1 MNQIADL
8 VKLFSRKTKLHLF
21 NLQILLIFS
30 GFLEILS
37 LLFIGSLL
45 SLIFTQDLENLNFFL
60 KKIYYNFEFNSIY
73 SYTKYLAFFSTI
85 FFILSSAITLLAS
98 WISLS
103 FANKIGYELSNNLI
117 NHYLN
122 QNWLYHLRIDN
133 SVLIKKIQLD
143 AQRLSEGFLAPLL
156 LLNSKIPTIIFI
168 FIFMVYLNW
177 KVAFIN
183 FLFIGLFYLI
193 FYINIKKYLDLL
205 SKSINNSFVTRQK
218 TLNEIFSGI
227 KDIILF
233 NAQSFFFSKFK
244 KNSDTLSKD
253 HQLLQFL
260 MLLPKSIL
268 ELFIMFIILL
278 ILFFF
283 SSIFKESI
291 LNSLDIIGIYIF
303 GALKLIPIIQQ
314 SFQNISNIKSSKIS
328 FYSVFNDLIIF
339 KKKGVSYHDYSPIYK
354 KKFEMKKNIV
364 FKKVFFSYNNQY
376 ILNNFSFTIEKN
388 KMIGI
393 VGGNGEG
400 KSTFIDLLLG
410 VLMPNRGNILVD
422 NVKLTN
428 LNSKFWFESIG
439 YVSQKPF
446 LFDNTIKENIF
457 LTFKQKINHELFD
470 KISKFIG
477 FKRNIKQFQRGLETR
492 IKENGQNLS
501 GGQIQKIAIFRCLYK
516 DSSLIVFDEPTNSL
530 DRSAIILFLDTL
542 KILKGNKTIVIVS
555 HDKKILK
562 FCDYIY
568 RIQKGEIKKVN
579 YSKLQ

>member
-1 MNQIADL
+1 MSQIIDL
-8 VKLFSRKTKLHLF
+8 LKLFSRTTKLSLF
-21 NLQILLIFS
+21 KLQILLIFS
-30 GFLEILS
+30 GLLEILT

-60 KKIYYNFEFNSIY
+60 KKIYYIFEFSNIN
-73 SYTKYLAFFSTI
+73 SYTKYLASFSAV

-98 WISLS
+98 WTSLS

-122 QNWLYHLRIDN
+122 QNWQYHLRVDN
-133 SVLIKKIQLD
+133 SLLIKKIQLD

-168 FIFMVYLNW
+168 FVLMVFLNW

-183 FLFIGLFYLI
+183 FFSIGLFYFI

-205 SKSINNSFVTRQK
+205 SKSLNNSFATRQK
-218 TLNEIFSGI
+218 TLNEIFRGI

-233 NAQSFFFSKFK
+233 NAQFVFYSKFK
-244 KNSDTLSKD
+244 KNSNELSKD
-253 HQLLQFL
+253 HRLLQFL

-268 ELFIMFIILL
+268 ELFIIFIILF

-283 SSIFKESI
+283 SFIFKENI
-291 LNSLDIIGIYIF
+291 FNSLDIIGIYIF

-328 FYSVFNDLIIF
+328 FYSIYNDLIIF
-339 KKKGVSYHDYSPIYK
+339 KKRGISYHDYNPIYK
-354 KKFEMKKNIV
+354 KKIDMKKNIL
-364 FKKVFFSYNNQY
+364 FKKVFFAYNKKY
-376 ILNNFSFTIEKN
+376 ILNNLSLRIEKN

-393 VGGNGEG
+393 VGNNGEG

-410 VLMPNRGNILVD
+410 VLMPSRGNIFVD
-422 NVKLTN
+422 NVKLTHFN
-428 LNSKFWFESIG
+428 CKFWFESVG

-446 LFDNTIKENIF
+446 LFDDTIKENIF
-457 LTFKQKINHELFD
+457 LTFKKKINYEFFK
-470 KISKFIG
+470 KISKFID
-477 FKRNIKQFQRGLETR
+477 FKRNIKQFRSGLETR
-492 IKENGQNLS
+492 IKDNGQNLS

-516 DSSLIVFDEPTNSL
+516 DSNLMVFDEPTNSL
-530 DRSAIILFLDTL
+530 DQSAIRSFLSTL
-542 KILKGNKTIVIVS
+542 KILKDNKTIVIVS

-568 RIQKGEIKKVN
+568 KFQNGKVKKIT